1 MCGMCVESMCVWRVY
16 VCDGSV
22 YMEGMCVCVC
32 GMCVEGMCV
41 WRVSVWYVCVIGVWK
56 VYVCDRSVYME
67 GMCVCGM
74 CVEYMWGMCV

>member
-1 MCGMCVESMCVWRVY
+1 
-16 VCDGSV
+16 
-22 YMEGMCVCVC
+22 MCVCV
-32 GMCVEGMCV
+32 
-41 WRVSVWYVCVIGVWK
+41 VCVWK